1 MFNPQY
7 LGNIIKHVCNAIYS
21 NKISICRN
29 LIPIEFLKEFHQ
41 LDQEHVF
48 YLNDEEWDNIYN
60 FLRKKYNLRVS
71 KKKVRIIYTE
81 YLTDTV

>member
-1 MFNPQY
+1 MSNTQY
-7 LGNIIKHVCNAIYS
+7 LANIIKHVRNAIHS

-48 YLNDEEWDNIYN
+48 YLNDEEWDNIYK
-60 FLRKKYNLRVS
+60 FLRKKYNLKVS
-71 KKKVRIIYTE
+71 KKKVRIVYGE
-81 YLTDTV
+81 YLTGNL